1 MFTRFR
7 STTLIVNQIRHYSNR
22 QRKPTGRRTSA
33 TTETPGSSKFFD
45 YVKSKTFTRQMLLR
59 FGQNTIDDAILILN
73 PGSKMKLRKL
83 DEKKRKQ
90 LSLLY
95 FENIAPII
103 CELPEAAEISLTIT
117 KVDTP
122 NHLNEIKVWW
132 KAFGDERDIKIK
144 NTLES
149 NMEIVRKKLSETM
162 YHSNVPPLKF
172 IPDRSQIIVD
182 EMNQLFAAADY
193 GMQYRAL
200 SHTAAVLG
208 SQKDSGIPNETK
220 VEKIPRFII
229 GMKKRAEEKKQQR
242 LLNEDKNSP
251 SDNGHQQLPGHHNES

>member
-1 MFTRFR
+1 MMFTKFR
-7 STTLIVNQIRHYSNR
+7 STIVNQIRFTHN
-22 QRKPTGRRTSA
+22 RKPTGRRTSA
-33 TTETPGSSKFFD
+33 TTATPSSSKFFK
-45 YVKSKTFTRQMLLR
+45 YQQSKTFTKEMLVR

-73 PGSKMKLRKL
+73 PGSKMKMRKL

-103 CELPEAAEISLTIT
+103 CELPEAADTSLIIT

-132 KAFGDERDIKIK
+132 RAYGDERDIKIK
-144 NTLES
+144 DVLES
-149 NMEIVRKKLSETM
+149 NMDIVRKKLSETM

-172 IPDRSQIIVD
+172 IPDRSQIVVE

-200 SHTAAVLG
+200 SRTGAVLG
-208 SQKDSGIPNETK
+208 SQKDSGIQNEAK
-220 VEKIPRFII
+220 VEKVPRFVIAMKNRI
-229 GMKKRAEEKKQQR
+229 QEKKRQIAEEREKETQ
-242 LLNEDKNSP
+242 NEP
-251 SDNGHQQLPGHHNES
+251 SDIAPQQLPDHRNES